1 MSKKVFLIMLI
12 SLITVGTLFS
22 AQVEIR
28 AAWWGDT
35 GRHALYNEI
44 VDIFEVKNPD
54 IKVIREP
61 TSWLDYWDKLTVQT
75 AGKRAP
81 DFMGMHLQFAA
92 DYVRRGVLEPL
103 DKYIEEGIIDVSK
116 FSQTALDSGTV
127 DGTIYMIPKG
137 LTAQSI
143 FVNISALQELG
154 IEPPDFDWTWNDVER
169 IGLEVRK
176 ELDTR
181 GEKNKWFMNDHS
193 GAYVVFRYWVRQRGT
208 QDLYTMDG
216 DIAYTAEDVAT
227 WFSMWNNF
235 RIKGIIPDP
244 PTVTEYAQST
254 LEDSLFARQRIFA
267 TNVPANQFKLYVNAL
282 KGKELELVR
291 NPSLEGGLP
300 GEFMEGS
307 HWAISAYS
315 SPEKKEAA
323 AKLINFWLN
332 DPDSI
337 ELFRLDE
344 GVPANREMAEYL
356 LTLLDEVDQKIVEF
370 VNRVSEI
377 ASIPITFMP
386 AGATEVN
393 SLFEQIA
400 ERVRFGVLTPEE
412 AGEQMVNEAQ
422 KILDRYK

>member
-227 WFSMWNNF
+227 WLSMWNNC
-235 RIKGIIPDP
+235 
-244 PTVTEYAQST
+244 
-254 LEDSLFARQRIFA
+254 
-267 TNVPANQFKLYVNAL
+267 
-282 KGKELELVR
+282 
-291 NPSLEGGLP
+291 GGL
-300 GEFMEGS
+300 
-307 HWAISAYS
+307 
-315 SPEKKEAA
+315 
-323 AKLINFWLN
+323 
-332 DPDSI
+332 
-337 ELFRLDE
+337 RC
-344 GVPANREMAEYL
+344 
-356 LTLLDEVDQKIVEF
+356 
-370 VNRVSEI
+370 
-377 ASIPITFMP
+377 
-386 AGATEVN
+386 
-393 SLFEQIA
+393 
-400 ERVRFGVLTPEE
+400 
-412 AGEQMVNEAQ
+412 
-422 KILDRYK
+422 